1 MTALPAS
8 RSCDWHAHE
17 FYEPLIRARG
27 CRQPHTAGC
36 ASPHPRRL

>member
-17 FYEPLIRARG
+17 FYEPLIRAR
-27 CRQPHTAGC
+27 RLSP
-36 ASPHPRRL
+36 ASHRGLR